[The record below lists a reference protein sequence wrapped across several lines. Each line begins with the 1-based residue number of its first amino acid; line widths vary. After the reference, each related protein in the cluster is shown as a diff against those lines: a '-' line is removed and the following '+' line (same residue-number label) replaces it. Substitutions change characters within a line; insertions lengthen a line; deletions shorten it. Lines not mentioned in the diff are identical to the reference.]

1 MKLWQQM
8 SKEEKKSSY
17 RYLGIGFAIGLIVTL
32 VGIQDFG
39 AGVINGLII
48 GFIAQIIFAV
58 RL

>member
-17 RYLGIGFAIGLIVTL
+17 KYLGIGFIIGLTVT
-32 VGIQDFG
+32 VVAIQDLG
-39 AGVINGLII
+39 AGLINGLIL
-48 GFIAQIIFAV
+48 GFIGQIIYAV

>member
-8 SKEEKKSSY
+8 SKEEKNSSY
-17 RYLGIGFAIGLIVTL
+17 RYLGIGFAIGLIMTV

-39 AGVINGLII
+39 AGLINGLIL
-48 GFIAQIIFAV
+48 GFIAQVIYSV

>member
-8 SKEEKKSSY
+8 SKEEKNSSY
-17 RYLGIGFAIGLIVTL
+17 RYLGIGFAIGLIVTV

-39 AGVINGLII
+39 AGLINGLIL
-48 GFIAQIIFAV
+48 GFIAQVIYSV